1 MKTITVEIEDD
12 EVLVAIKRPEEYDDV
27 HPQLLVEDV
36 VCDINWCEWRVL
48 EPAENT

>member
-27 HPQLLVEDV
+27 HPQLLVEDIV
-36 VCDINWCEWRVL
+36 SYVGWVEWRII
-48 EPAENT
+48 EPKENT